1 MNAPPDRRL
10 GLLALAGVPGDR
22 ITEWLDRAE
31 AFLAGSDAP
40 QADFGGEAP
49 LAGRIVAHL
58 FMEDSTRTRLSF
70 EVATMR
76 LGGRVIAATAA
87 GSSISKGESL
97 LDTARNLAA
106 MGVDAIVV
114 RTGASGGAAQIAQR
128 LDVPVVNG
136 GDGRHEHPTQAL
148 LDLLTLRR
156 AMGSLKGVRVG
167 IVGDIANSRV
177 ARSDVHGLLAVG
189 AEPVLIG
196 PPTLVPPSLA
206 GLAAGGRG
214 GPIAIEHDFD
224 RALPTLGAVIMLR
237 MQRERAAA
245 GAVAADYPKGYR
257 LSRERAS
264 KMPDHAPILHPGPVN
279 RGYEIE
285 PEVADDPRRSLVLR
299 QVGHGVAVRMA
310 VLESLVGGWA
320 SKRS

>member
-1 MNAPPDRRL
+1 MTTSADSIDVRRSL
-10 GLLALAGVPGDR
+10 VALAGVDGSR
-22 ITEWLDRAE
+22 ITAWLDRAE
-31 AFLAGSDAP
+31 SFLGGGDVPRAG
-40 QADFGGEAP
+40 FGPKPP
-49 LAGRIVAHL
+49 LADRIVAHL

-70 EVATMR
+70 EVATLR
-76 LGGRVIAATAA
+76 LGGGVIAATAA

-106 MGVDAIVV
+106 MGADAIVV

-128 LDVPVVNG
+128 LEVPVVNG

-156 AMGSLKGVRVG
+156 AMGSLQGVRVG

-177 ARSDVHGLLAVG
+177 ARSDVHGLRAVG

-196 PPTLVPPSLA
+196 PPTLVPRELA
-206 GLAAGGRG
+206 GLGDAHGGR
-214 GPIAIEHDFD
+214 PIEIEHDFD

-245 GAVAADYPKGYR
+245 GAIAVDYPRGYR
-257 LSRERAS
+257 LNRERAA
-264 KMPDHAPILHPGPVN
+264 KMPDRAPILHPGPVN

-310 VLESLVGGWA
+310 VLESMLA
-320 SKRS
+320 T

>member
-1 MNAPPDRRL
+1 MSGGPGDRSSL
-10 GLLALAGVPGDR
+10 VALAGVGRER
-22 ITEWLDRAE
+22 ITAWLDRAE
-31 AFLAGSDAP
+31 SFLDGRDAP
-40 QADFGGEAP
+40 AAGVPGRLP

-58 FMEDSTRTRLSF
+58 FLEDSTRTRLSF

-76 LGGRVIAATAA
+76 LGGGVIAATSA

-114 RTGASGGAAQIAQR
+114 RTSASGGAAQLAQR
-128 LDVPVVNG
+128 LEVPVING

-156 AMGSLKGVRVG
+156 AMGSLDGVRVG

-177 ARSDVHGLLAVG
+177 ARSDVHGLLAIG
-189 AEPVLIG
+189 ARPVLIG
-196 PPTLVPPSLA
+196 PPTLVPGELS
-206 GLAAGGRG
+206 GLATSSG
-214 GPIAIEHDFD
+214 GPPIEIEHDFD
-224 RALPTLGAVIMLR
+224 RVLPTLGAVIMLR
-237 MQRERAAA
+237 MQRERAASN
-245 GAVAADYPKGYR
+245 AVGADYPKGYR
-257 LSRERAS
+257 LNRERAA
-264 KMPDHAPILHPGPVN
+264 KMPDRAPILHPGPVN

-310 VLESLVGGWA
+310 VLESLLTA
-320 SKRS
+320 RE